1 MNTCRF
7 CKKPSFH
14 GELLRYGLRHYAHHA
29 CYLKAGKPLAA
40 LSAWKIECFPYFVLK
55 EHGLLDEA
63 KRLIAEKR

>member
-7 CKKPSFH
+7 CKQPSFR
-14 GELLRYGLRHYAHHA
+14 GELLQYAPRHYAHHA
-29 CYLKAGKPLAA
+29 CYLEAGKPLAA
-40 LSAWKIECFPYFVLK
+40 LSAWKIESFPYFALK